1 LLAGAH
7 WDDRSST
14 TARFHPIARGTSALS
29 DLAVSDAPASS
40 FVVSRDRHLKWTG
53 LDWLEALLY
62 VLCGICIIGFSV
74 CVFCDVVTREI
85 GRPWLWL
92 QQFTTGFFAWGVFL
106 GMALAARR
114 NDHMYLAEIVQSLQ
128 GSRRRNL
135 EVVSRLV
142 VLVVALLM
150 VYFGILNFRNDMGSY
165 RMPSL
170 IPLGYY
176 TVSVPIAGALVA
188 LFQIEQVVN
197 GLKNGFA
204 GPQVATVELKT
215 ADRAGE
221 MAS

>member
-1 LLAGAH
+1 MSVAGFRFWEH
-7 WDDRSST
+7 RRSGV
-14 TARFHPIARGTSALS
+14 AGLKPIARGFYALS
-29 DLAVSDAPASS
+29 DLAVPDAPESS
-40 FVVSRDRHLKWTG
+40 FVTSRDRHLKWAG

-62 VLCGICIIGFSV
+62 VLCGICIIGFSI
-74 CVFCDVVTREI
+74 CVLCDVVTREI

-150 VYFGILNFRNDMGSY
+150 FYFGILNFRNDMGSY

-188 LFQIEQVVN
+188 LFQIEQLVN
-197 GLKNGFA
+197 GIKNGFA
-204 GPQVATVELKT
+204 GPQAATHELKT
-215 ADRAGE
+215 AE

>member
-1 LLAGAH
+1 
-7 WDDRSST
+7 
-14 TARFHPIARGTSALS
+14 LS
-29 DLAVSDAPASS
+29 DLAISNVPESS
-40 FVVSRDRHLKWTG
+40 FVSSRDRHLKWTG

-62 VLCGICIIGFSV
+62 ILCGFCIIGFSI
-74 CVFCDVVTREI
+74 CVLCDVVTREI

-128 GSRRRNL
+128 GARRRNL
-135 EVVSRLV
+135 EVVSRAV
-142 VLVVALLM
+142 VFVVAMMM
-150 VYFGILNFRNDMGSY
+150 VYFGILNFLNDMGSY

-188 LFQIEQVVN
+188 LFQIEQLAN

-204 GPQVATVELKT
+204 EPTTKR
-215 ADRAGE
+215 ADLA
-221 MAS
+221 AAKVTS